1 MAIIGKVDHISITVK
16 DMSET
21 EAFYKDVLGFETVM
35 KLKNLDCPDYSDVM
49 GVEGVILNAMIMT
62 GHGIAIEFLEF
73 KKASGEKLDLMPN
86 KIGASH
92 LCFETDNANELFE
105 KIKDTGAEF
114 VSSRSVK
121 ISDGPH
127 KDNTVWYFKDPNG
140 YLIEFLE
147 YKK

>member
-1 MAIIGKVDHISITVK
+1 MAVIGKVDHISITVK
-16 DMSET
+16 DMKET
-21 EAFYKDVLGFETVM
+21 EAFYRDVLGFETTL
-35 KLKNLDCPDYSDVM
+35 KLEGLDCPDYSDVM
-49 GVEGVILNAMIMT
+49 GAEGVVLNAMIMT

-73 KKASGEKLDLMPN
+73 VKAGGETLDIMPN
-86 KIGASH
+86 KTGASH
-92 LCFETDNANELFE
+92 LCFETDNANDLFE
-105 KIKDTGAEF
+105 KIKGTGAKF

-121 ISDGPH
+121 ISSGPH